1 MKTEP
6 IGTHELYWRK
16 SGFQGADGV
25 RLKLSLEDRGLDFYD
40 FLRFHKE
47 NWCRQKWQPFQGWGF
62 RDPLALTGRR
72 PAGTLSFFAL
82 CHFRTLRKYA
92 ACCGFCDSCAAAVAC
107 LCQMAECQ
115 ELHSAQCAD
124 DMSAGVAKS
133 WKMTKC
139 QNGCIPWPPEFPF
152 RGDFWGSGSQVLV
165 AFDWSLTDVT
175 AFSPPGFLH

>member
-1 MKTEP
+1 MPPLYNIISANGNETEP
-6 IGTHELYWRK
+6 TGTHELYWRK
-16 SGFQGADGV
+16 LGFQGADGA
-25 RLKLSLEDRGLDFYD
+25 RLDLSIGDRGLDFHD

-82 CHFRTLRKYA
+82 CQFRTLRKYA
-92 ACCGFCDSCAAAVAC
+92 ACWGFCDSCAAAVAC

-124 DMSAGVAKS
+124 DRSAGVA
-133 WKMTKC
+133 
-139 QNGCIPWPPEFPF
+139 E
-152 RGDFWGSGSQVLV
+152 
-165 AFDWSLTDVT
+165 SLK
-175 AFSPPGFLH
+175 